1 MLLLIVIASALAA
14 PKKHSSDA
22 ASRIRRAA
30 RNRAATD
37 VGVDPL
43 PLQGKL
49 AVVTGG
55 GRGIGA
61 AVAKALAQRGCRVL
75 STCSIVSQCLS
86 MPGSVSSHRIRFSC
100 SVVSF
105 SVGAA
110 PSPPSRHAPAAD
122 QGGESWQVQELQFS
136 IMTLRL
142 DSVMAMSDYNDK

>member
-61 AVAKALAQRGCRVL
+61 A
-75 STCSIVSQCLS
+75 
-86 MPGSVSSHRIRFSC
+86 
-100 SVVSF
+100 
-105 SVGAA
+105 
-110 PSPPSRHAPAAD
+110 
-122 QGGESWQVQELQFS
+122 
-136 IMTLRL
+136 LRTI
-142 DSVMAMSDYNDK
+142 